1 MLGDSIGS
9 FGHLERLNPSIIDAM
24 GHCSRIRK
32 NVIENREQTD
42 REQTE
47 KRETNYR
54 GHSNRLWIAG
64 LSGPIILIR
73 SSKSKLEICQLV
85 ANCVGVPYFTIP
97 RIDTCCIV

>member
-54 GHSNRLWIAG
+54 GHFNHLWISG
-64 LSGPIILIR
+64 LSGSI
-73 SSKSKLEICQLV
+73 S
-85 ANCVGVPYFTIP
+85 
-97 RIDTCCIV
+97 D